1 MNDTLVR
8 TRFAPSPTGLL
19 HIGGAR
25 TALFAWLYAK
35 SNSGSCLLRIE
46 DTDKD
51 RSKQEFTEEI
61 INSFNW
67 MGVNFDED
75 VVYQSEN
82 HDRHSQIAEE
92 LLKKGNAYFCNC
104 SKERLDQ
111 LRKEQKEKG
120 ENIKYDGKCR
130 HIETKDLSKRPL
142 NIREQEN
149 TVIRFKNPEDGSV
162 IFQDL
167 IKGEIEFRNEEM
179 DDFIIVRSDGAPTY
193 NLCVVVDDLDMRI
206 SHVIRGDDHINNT
219 PKQINVFKA
228 LKVEPPTYGHVPMIL
243 GEDGKRM
250 SKRHG
255 AVGVSEYRDM
265 GILPQAF
272 MNYLAR
278 LGWSLGDQE
287 IFTSDELVNNFSS
300 GNLNTAPASFSLDKL
315 TWYNKEYLNAMEF
328 TDLVDLIPSEHI
340 KNDKYSKNVIELIRE
355 RCNSLNDFST
365 ESHYFYNKPE
375 AFREEDKTKAIKEN
389 TLNLLS
395 SLSERLSNLT
405 EWKRDSIQ
413 EEIKAFVD
421 EQEIGFAKIGIPLRL
436 SLTGSLNSPS
446 TDKVCELLGKEE
458 VIERIDFAIKSF

>member
-1 MNDTLVR
+1 MNDSLVR

-35 SNSGSCLLRIE
+35 TNSGSCFLRIE
-46 DTDKD
+46 DTDKE
-51 RSKQEFTEEI
+51 RSKQEFTDEI

-67 MGVNFDED
+67 MGVNFDEE
-75 VVYQSEN
+75 VVYQSKN
-82 HDRHSQIAEE
+82 HDRHLEVAKE
-92 LLKKGNAYFCNC
+92 LLKNGSAYVCDC

-111 LRKEQKEKG
+111 LRKEQQEQG
-120 ENIKYDGKCR
+120 LNPKYDGKCR
-130 HIETKDLSKRPL
+130 DLSL
-142 NIREQEN
+142 SESEN
-149 TVIRFKNPEDGSV
+149 TVIRFNNPEDGSV
-162 IFQDL
+162 VFKDL

-179 DDFIIVRSDGAPTY
+179 DDFIIVRSDDAPTY
-193 NLCVVVDDLDMRI
+193 NLCVVVDDLDMKI

-228 LKVEPPTYGHVPMIL
+228 LEVEPPTYGHVPMIL

-272 MNYLAR
+272 VNYLAR

-287 IFTSDELVNNFSS
+287 IFTSEELVNNFSS

-328 TDLVDLIPSEHI
+328 TDLLDLISSEHI
-340 KNDKYSKNVIELIRE
+340 KNDQYSKDVLELIRE

-365 ESHYFYNKPE
+365 EAQYFYNKPK
-375 AFREEDKTKAIKEN
+375 AFREEDRTKAIKEN

-395 SLSERLSNLT
+395 SLSERLSNLE
-405 EWKRDSIQ
+405 EWKSDLIQ
-413 EEIKAFVD
+413 EEIKVFVD

-446 TDKVCELLGKEE
+446 IDKVCELLGKEE
-458 VIERIDFAIKSF
+458 VIERIDFALKSF

>member
-1 MNDTLVR
+1 MSKSPVR
-8 TRFAPSPTGLL
+8 TRFAPSPTGYL

-25 TALFAWLYAK
+25 TALFAWLFAK
-35 SNSGSCLLRIE
+35 SYGGDCLLRIE
-46 DTDKD
+46 DTDKE
-51 RSKQEFTEEI
+51 RSKEEYTEEI
-61 INSFNW
+61 IRSFEW
-67 MGVNFDED
+67 LGIEFDEE
-75 VVYQSEN
+75 VVYQSKNATRYKEVIDSLLEEGLAYVCSGEDLQQDKKFRDEN
-82 HDRHSQIAEE
+82 LARD
-92 LLKKGNAYFCNC
+92 
-104 SKERLDQ
+104 
-111 LRKEQKEKG
+111 
-120 ENIKYDGKCR
+120 
-130 HIETKDLSKRPL
+130 
-142 NIREQEN
+142 EN
-149 TVIRFKNPEDGSV
+149 TVVRFKMPEKDTTK
-162 IFQDL
+162 FDDL
-167 IKGEIEFRNEEM
+167 VKGQIEVLNDELE
-179 DDFIIVRSDGAPTY
+179 DFIIERSDGSATY
-193 NLCVVVDDLDMRI
+193 NFCVVVDDIDSKI
-206 SHVIRGDDHINNT
+206 SHIIRGDDHVNNT
-219 PKQINVFKA
+219 FKQINVFKA

-287 IFTSDELVNNFSS
+287 IFTYDELVNNFRS

-315 TWYNKEYLNAMEF
+315 TWYNKEYLNSMEF

-340 KNDKYSKNVIELIRE
+340 KNDEYSKEVIELIRE

-365 ESHYFYNKPE
+365 ESQYFYNKPE
-375 AFREEDKTKAIKEN
+375 TFREEDKTKAIKED
-389 TLNLLS
+389 TLNLLG

-405 EWKRDSIQ
+405 EWKSDLIQ
-413 EEIKAFVD
+413 EEIKTFVD

-446 TDKVCELLGKEE
+446 TDKVCELLGKKE

>member
-1 MNDTLVR
+1 MNDSSVR

-35 SNSGSCLLRIE
+35 TNSGSCLLRIE
-46 DTDKD
+46 DTDKE
-51 RSKQEFTEEI
+51 RSKQEFTDEI

-75 VVYQSEN
+75 VVYQSKN
-82 HDRHSQIAEE
+82 YDRHLAVAKE
-92 LLKKGNAYFCNC
+92 LLKSGQAYVCNC

-111 LRKEQKEKG
+111 LRKEQQEQG
-120 ENIKYDGKCR
+120 LNPKYDGKCR
-130 HIETKDLSKRPL
+130 NLSL
-142 NIREQEN
+142 SESDN

-167 IKGEIEFRNEEM
+167 IKGEIEFQNEEM

-206 SHVIRGDDHINNT
+206 SHVIRGDDHLNNT

-265 GILPQAF
+265 GILPEAF

-278 LGWSLGDQE
+278 LGWSLGDKE
-287 IFTSDELVNNFSS
+287 IFTSDELVDNFSS
-300 GNLNTAPASFSLDKL
+300 GNLNSAPASFSLDKL
-315 TWYNKEYLNAMEF
+315 TWFNKEYLNAMKF

-340 KNDKYSKNVIELIRE
+340 KNDEYSKKVIELIRE

-365 ESHYFYNKPE
+365 ESKYFYNKPK

-405 EWKRDSIQ
+405 EWKSDSIQ

-458 VIERIDFAIKSF
+458 VIERIEFAIKSF

>member
-1 MNDTLVR
+1 MNDSLVR

-35 SNSGSCLLRIE
+35 TNSGSCLLRIE
-46 DTDKD
+46 DTDKE
-51 RSKQEFTEEI
+51 RSKQEFTDEI

-67 MGVNFDED
+67 MGVNFDEE
-75 VVYQSEN
+75 VVYQSKN
-82 HDRHSQIAEE
+82 HDRHLAVAKE
-92 LLKKGNAYFCNC
+92 LLKSGKAYVCDC

-111 LRKEQKEKG
+111 LRKEQQEQG
-120 ENIKYDGKCR
+120 LNPKYDGKCR
-130 HIETKDLSKRPL
+130 DLS
-142 NIREQEN
+142 ISESEN

-162 IFQDL
+162 VFKDL

-179 DDFIIVRSDGAPTY
+179 DDFIIVRSDDAPTY
-193 NLCVVVDDLDMRI
+193 NLCVVVDDLDMKI

-228 LKVEPPTYGHVPMIL
+228 LEVEPPTYGHVPMIL

-272 MNYLAR
+272 VNYLAR

-287 IFTSDELVNNFSS
+287 IFTSEELVNNFSS

-328 TDLVDLIPSEHI
+328 TDLLDLISSEHI
-340 KNDKYSKNVIELIRE
+340 KNDQYSKDVLELIRE

-365 ESHYFYNKPE
+365 EAQYFYNKPK
-375 AFREEDKTKAIKEN
+375 AFREEDRTKAIKEN

-395 SLSERLSNLT
+395 SLSERLSDLA
-405 EWKRDSIQ
+405 EWKSDSIQ
-413 EEIKAFVD
+413 EEIKVFVE

-446 TDKVCELLGKEE
+446 IDKVCELLGKEE
-458 VIERIDFAIKSF
+458 VIERIDFALKSF

>member
-1 MNDTLVR
+1 MNDSLVR

-35 SNSGSCLLRIE
+35 TNSGSCLLRIE
-46 DTDKD
+46 DTDKE
-51 RSKQEFTEEI
+51 RSKQEFTDEI

-75 VVYQSEN
+75 VVYQSKN
-82 HDRHSQIAEE
+82 HDRHLAVAKE
-92 LLKKGNAYFCNC
+92 LLKSGKAYVCDC

-111 LRKEQKEKG
+111 LRKEQQEQG
-120 ENIKYDGKCR
+120 LNPKYDGKCR
-130 HIETKDLSKRPL
+130 DLS
-142 NIREQEN
+142 ISESEN

-162 IFQDL
+162 VFKDL

-179 DDFIIVRSDGAPTY
+179 DDFIIVRSDDAPTY
-193 NLCVVVDDLDMRI
+193 NLCVVVDDLDMKI

-228 LKVEPPTYGHVPMIL
+228 LEVEPPTYGHVPMIL

-272 MNYLAR
+272 VNYLAR

-287 IFTSDELVNNFSS
+287 IFTSEELVNNFSS

-328 TDLVDLIPSEHI
+328 TDLLDLISSEHI
-340 KNDKYSKNVIELIRE
+340 KNDQYSKDVLELIRE

-365 ESHYFYNKPE
+365 EAQYFYNKPE

>member
-1 MNDTLVR
+1 MNDSSVR

-35 SNSGSCLLRIE
+35 TNSGSCLLRIE

-51 RSKQEFTEEI
+51 RSKQEFTDEI

-67 MGVNFDED
+67 MGVNFDEE
-75 VVYQSEN
+75 VVYQSKN
-82 HDRHSQIAEE
+82 HDRHLAVAKE
-92 LLKKGNAYFCNC
+92 LLKSGKAYVCDC

-111 LRKEQKEKG
+111 LRKEQQEKG
-120 ENIKYDGKCR
+120 LNPKYDGKCR
-130 HIETKDLSKRPL
+130 DLSL
-142 NIREQEN
+142 SESDS

-193 NLCVVVDDLDMRI
+193 NLCVVVDDLDMKI

-315 TWYNKEYLNAMEF
+315 TWYNKEYLNAMKF
-328 TDLVDLIPSEHI
+328 TDLVDLIPSEDI
-340 KNDKYSKNVIELIRE
+340 KNDQYSKDVIELVRD
-355 RCNSLNDFST
+355 RCNSLNDFSI
-365 ESHYFYNKPE
+365 EAQYFYNKPE
-375 AFREEDKTKAIKEN
+375 AFREEDRTKAIKEN

-395 SLSERLSNLT
+395 SLRERLSNLT
-405 EWKRDSIQ
+405 EWKSDSIQ
-413 EEIKAFVD
+413 EEIKAFID

-446 TDKVCELLGKEE
+446 IDKVCELLGKEE

>member
-1 MNDTLVR
+1 MNDSLVR

-35 SNSGSCLLRIE
+35 TNSGSCLLRIE
-46 DTDKD
+46 DTDKE
-51 RSKQEFTEEI
+51 RSKQEFTDEI

-75 VVYQSEN
+75 VVYQSKN
-82 HDRHSQIAEE
+82 HDRHLSVAKE
-92 LLKKGNAYFCNC
+92 LLKSGKAYVCDC
-104 SKERLDQ
+104 SKERLDR
-111 LRKEQKEKG
+111 LRKEQQEQG
-120 ENIKYDGKCR
+120 LNPKYDGKCR
-130 HIETKDLSKRPL
+130 DLSL
-142 NIREQEN
+142 SESDN

-193 NLCVVVDDLDMRI
+193 NLCVVVDDLDMQI

-228 LKVEPPTYGHVPMIL
+228 LKVESPTYGHVPMIL

-328 TDLVDLIPSEHI
+328 NDLVGLIPSEHI
-340 KNDKYSKNVIELIRE
+340 KNDQYSKNVIELIRD

-365 ESHYFYNKPE
+365 ESQYFYNKPE
-375 AFREEDKTKAIKEN
+375 VFREEDKNKAIKEN

-395 SLSERLSNLT
+395 SLSERLSDLA
-405 EWKRDSIQ
+405 EWKSDSIQ
-413 EEIKAFVD
+413 EEIRVFVE

-446 TDKVCELLGKEE
+446 IDKVCELLGKEE

>member
-1 MNDTLVR
+1 MNDSLVR

-35 SNSGSCLLRIE
+35 TNSGSCLLRIE
-46 DTDKD
+46 DTDKE
-51 RSKQEFTEEI
+51 RSKHEFTDEI

-75 VVYQSEN
+75 VVYQSKN
-82 HDRHSQIAEE
+82 HDRHLSVAKE
-92 LLKKGNAYFCNC
+92 LLKSGKAYVCDC

-111 LRKEQKEKG
+111 LRKEQQEQG
-120 ENIKYDGKCR
+120 LNPKYDGKCR
-130 HIETKDLSKRPL
+130 DLSL
-142 NIREQEN
+142 SESDN
-149 TVIRFKNPEDGSV
+149 TVIRFKNPKDGSV
-162 IFQDL
+162 VFQDL

-193 NLCVVVDDLDMRI
+193 NLCVVVDDLDMKI

-287 IFTSDELVNNFSS
+287 IFTYDELVNNFSS

-315 TWYNKEYLNAMEF
+315 TWYNKEYINEMEF
-328 TDLVDLIPSEHI
+328 TDLVDLIPSEDI
-340 KNDKYSKNVIELIRE
+340 NNDQYSKDVIELVRD

-365 ESHYFYNKPE
+365 EAQYFYNKPE
-375 AFREEDKTKAIKEN
+375 AFREEDRTKAIKEN

-395 SLSERLSNLT
+395 SLRERLSDLT
-405 EWKRDSIQ
+405 EWKSDSIQ
-413 EEIKAFVD
+413 EEIKTFVY

-446 TDKVCELLGKEE
+446 IDKVCELLGKEE

>member
-1 MNDTLVR
+1 MNDSLVR

-35 SNSGSCLLRIE
+35 TNSGSCLLRIE
-46 DTDKD
+46 DTDKE
-51 RSKQEFTEEI
+51 RSKQEFTDEI

-75 VVYQSEN
+75 VVYQSKN
-82 HDRHSQIAEE
+82 HDRHLSVAKE
-92 LLKKGNAYFCNC
+92 LLKSGKAYVCDC

-111 LRKEQKEKG
+111 LRKEQQEQG
-120 ENIKYDGKCR
+120 LNPKYDGKCR
-130 HIETKDLSKRPL
+130 DLSL
-142 NIREQEN
+142 SESDN
-149 TVIRFKNPEDGSV
+149 TVIRFKNPKDGSV
-162 IFQDL
+162 VFEDL
-167 IKGEIEFRNEEM
+167 VKGEIEFRNEEM

-193 NLCVVVDDLDMRI
+193 NLCVVVDDLDMKI

-287 IFTSDELVNNFSS
+287 IFTYDELVNNFSS

-315 TWYNKEYLNAMEF
+315 TWYNKEYINEMEF
-328 TDLVDLIPSEHI
+328 TDLVDLIPSEDI
-340 KNDKYSKNVIELIRE
+340 NNDQYSKDVIELVRD

-365 ESHYFYNKPE
+365 EAQYFYNKPE
-375 AFREEDKTKAIKEN
+375 AFREEDRTKAIKEN

-395 SLSERLSNLT
+395 SLRERLSDLT
-405 EWKRDSIQ
+405 EWKSDSIQ
-413 EEIKAFVD
+413 EEIKTFVY

-446 TDKVCELLGKEE
+446 IDKVCELLGKEE

>member
-1 MNDTLVR
+1 MNDSLVR

-35 SNSGSCLLRIE
+35 TNSGSCLLRIE
-46 DTDKD
+46 DTDKE
-51 RSKQEFTEEI
+51 RSKPEFTDEI

-75 VVYQSEN
+75 VVYQSKN
-82 HDRHSQIAEE
+82 HDRHLALAKE
-92 LLKKGNAYFCNC
+92 LLKNGKAYVCNC
-104 SKERLDQ
+104 SKERLDR
-111 LRKEQKEKG
+111 LRKEQQEQG
-120 ENIKYDGKCR
+120 LNPKYDGKCR
-130 HIETKDLSKRPL
+130 DLSL
-142 NIREQEN
+142 SESDN

-193 NLCVVVDDLDMRI
+193 NLCVVVDDLDMQI
-206 SHVIRGDDHINNT
+206 SHVIRGDDHLNNT

-255 AVGVSEYRDM
+255 AVGVSEYRDI
-265 GILPQAF
+265 GILPEAF

-278 LGWSLGDQE
+278 LGWSLGDKE
-287 IFTSDELVNNFSS
+287 IFTSDELVDNFSS
-300 GNLNTAPASFSLDKL
+300 GNLNSAPASFSLDKL
-315 TWYNKEYLNAMEF
+315 TWFNKEYLNAMKF

-340 KNDKYSKNVIELIRE
+340 KNDEYSKKVIELIRE

-365 ESHYFYNKPE
+365 ESKYFYNKPK

-405 EWKRDSIQ
+405 EWKSDSIQ

-458 VIERIDFAIKSF
+458 VIERIEFAIKSF

>member
-1 MNDTLVR
+1 MNDVSVR

-35 SNSGSCLLRIE
+35 TNSGSCLLRIE
-46 DTDKD
+46 DTDKE
-51 RSKQEFTEEI
+51 RSKQEFTDEI

-75 VVYQSEN
+75 VVHQSKN
-82 HDRHSQIAEE
+82 HERHLAIAKE
-92 LLKKGNAYFCNC
+92 LLKSGKAYVCNC
-104 SKERLDQ
+104 SKERLDL
-111 LRKEQKEKG
+111 LRKEQQKKG
-120 ENIKYDGKCR
+120 FNQKYDGKCR
-130 HIETKDLSKRPL
+130 DLVLS
-142 NIREQEN
+142 ESDD
-149 TVIRFKNPEDGSV
+149 TVIRFKNPENGSV
-162 IFQDL
+162 TFQDL
-167 IKGEIEFRNEEM
+167 IKGKIEFRNEEM

-193 NLCVVVDDLDMRI
+193 NLCVVVDDLDMKI

-228 LKVEPPTYGHVPMIL
+228 LKVKPPTYGHVPMIL

-278 LGWSLGDQE
+278 LGWSLEDQE
-287 IFTSDELVNNFSS
+287 IFTPEELVNNFSK
-300 GNLNTAPASFSLDKL
+300 GKLNTAPASFSLDKL
-315 TWYNKEYLNAMEF
+315 TWYNKEYLNAMES
-328 TDLVDLIPSEHI
+328 TDLVNLIVSEDI
-340 KNDKYSKNVIELIRE
+340 KNDQYSKDVIELIRE

-365 ESHYFYNKPE
+365 EAHYFYNKPIT
-375 AFREEDKTKAIKEN
+375 FKEEDKTKAVKEN
-389 TLNLLS
+389 TINLLN

-405 EWKRDSIQ
+405 DWRSESIQ
-413 EEIKAFVD
+413 DEIKAFVD
-421 EQEIGFAKIGIPLRL
+421 EQEIGFAMIGIPLRL

-446 TDKVCELLGKEE
+446 IDKVSELLGKEE
-458 VIERIDFAIKSF
+458 VIERIDFALKNF

>member
-1 MNDTLVR
+1 MNDSSVR

-35 SNSGSCLLRIE
+35 TNSGSCLLRIE
-46 DTDKD
+46 DTDKE
-51 RSKQEFTEEI
+51 RSKQEFTDEI

-75 VVYQSEN
+75 IVYQSKN
-82 HDRHSQIAEE
+82 HDRHLKVAKE
-92 LLKKGNAYFCNC
+92 LLKRGKAYVCDC
-104 SKERLDQ
+104 SNERLDQ
-111 LRKEQKEKG
+111 LRKEQQEQG
-120 ENIKYDGKCR
+120 LNPKYDGKCR
-130 HIETKDLSKRPL
+130 DLSL
-142 NIREQEN
+142 SESDN
-149 TVIRFKNPEDGSV
+149 TVIRFKNPEDGSI
-162 IFQDL
+162 IFEDL
-167 IKGEIEFRNEEM
+167 VKGEIEFRNEEM

-193 NLCVVVDDLDMRI
+193 NLCVVVDDLDMQI

-287 IFTSDELVNNFSS
+287 IFTSDELVNNFSK
-300 GNLNTAPASFSLDKL
+300 GKLNIAPASFSLEKL
-315 TWYNKEYLNAMEF
+315 TWYNKEYLNSIEF
-328 TDLVDLIPSEHI
+328 TDLVDLISSENI
-340 KNDKYSKNVIELIRE
+340 KNDQYSKDVIDLIRE

-365 ESHYFYNKPE
+365 ESQYFYNKPK

-389 TLNLLS
+389 SISLLK
-395 SLSERLSNLT
+395 SLSERLSNLSD
-405 EWKRDSIQ
+405 WKSESIQ
-413 EEIKAFVD
+413 DEIKALVD
-421 EQEIGFAKIGIPLRL
+421 EQEVGFAKIGIPLRL

-446 TDKVCELLGKEE
+446 IDKVCELLGKEE
-458 VIERIDFAIKSF
+458 VVERIDFAIKNI

>member
-1 MNDTLVR
+1 MNDSSVR

-35 SNSGSCLLRIE
+35 TNSGSCLLRIE
-46 DTDKD
+46 DTDKQ
-51 RSKQEFTEEI
+51 RSKQEFTDEI

-67 MGVNFDED
+67 IGVNFDGD
-75 VVYQSEN
+75 VVYQSRN
-82 HDRHSQIAEE
+82 YGRHLEVAKE
-92 LLKKGNAYFCNC
+92 LLNSGKAYVCDC
-104 SKERLDQ
+104 SKDRLDQ
-111 LRKEQKEKG
+111 LRKEQQKQG
-120 ENIKYDGKCR
+120 LNPKYDGKCR
-130 HIETKDLSKRPL
+130 DLSL
-142 NIREQEN
+142 SESDN

-162 IFQDL
+162 VFQDL

-179 DDFIIVRSDGAPTY
+179 DDFIIVRSDDAPTY
-193 NLCVVVDDLDMRI
+193 NLCVVVDDLDMKI

-255 AVGVSEYRDM
+255 AVGVSEYREM

-287 IFTSDELVNNFSS
+287 IFTSEELVNNFNK
-300 GNLNTAPASFSLDKL
+300 GKLNTAPASFSLDKL
-315 TWYNKEYLNAMEF
+315 TWYNKEYLNSMEF
-328 TDLVDLIPSEHI
+328 TDLVDLISSEDI
-340 KNDKYSKNVIELIRE
+340 KNDQYSKDVIELIRE

-365 ESHYFYNKPE
+365 EARYFYNKPI

-395 SLSERLSNLT
+395 SLSERLSNLND
-405 EWKRDSIQ
+405 WKSESIQ
-413 EEIKAFVD
+413 GEIKAFVT

-446 TDKVCELLGKEE
+446 IDKVSELLGKEE
-458 VIERIDFAIKSF
+458 VIERIGFALKNF

>member
-1 MNDTLVR
+1 MNDSLVR

-35 SNSGSCLLRIE
+35 TNSGSCLLRIE
-46 DTDKD
+46 DTDKE
-51 RSKQEFTEEI
+51 RSKQEFTDEI

-75 VVYQSEN
+75 VVYQSKN
-82 HDRHSQIAEE
+82 HDRHLSVAKE
-92 LLKKGNAYFCNC
+92 LLNSGKAYVCNC

-111 LRKEQKEKG
+111 LRKKQQEQG
-120 ENIKYDGKCR
+120 LNPKYDGKCR
-130 HIETKDLSKRPL
+130 DLSL
-142 NIREQEN
+142 SESDN
-149 TVIRFKNPEDGSV
+149 TVIRFKNPEDGSI

-193 NLCVVVDDLDMRI
+193 NLCVVVDDLDMKI

-287 IFTSDELVNNFSS
+287 IFTSDELVNNFSG

-315 TWYNKEYLNAMEF
+315 TWYNKEYLIAMEF
-328 TDLVDLIPSEHI
+328 TDLVDLIPSEDI
-340 KNDKYSKNVIELIRE
+340 KNDEYSKNVIELIRD
-355 RCNSLNDFST
+355 RCNSLNDFSS
-365 ESHYFYNKPE
+365 EAQYFYNKPE
-375 AFREEDKTKAIKEN
+375 AFREEDRTKAIKEN

-395 SLSERLSNLT
+395 SLRERLSNLT
-405 EWKRDSIQ
+405 EWKSDSIQ

-436 SLTGSLNSPS
+436 SLTGSLNSPPI
-446 TDKVCELLGKEE
+446 DKVCELLGKEE